1 MAPEPIFATQFS
13 AKPVFAKPVFA
24 KPVFAKPR
32 FAKPVFAK
40 PILVGAAAC
49 CAAAKVGQK
58 EARFLVDHGREAVA
72 VKPAETGFAAPKI

>member
-13 AKPVFAKPVFA
+13 AKPVFA

-72 VKPAETGFAAPKI
+72 VKPVETGFAAPKI